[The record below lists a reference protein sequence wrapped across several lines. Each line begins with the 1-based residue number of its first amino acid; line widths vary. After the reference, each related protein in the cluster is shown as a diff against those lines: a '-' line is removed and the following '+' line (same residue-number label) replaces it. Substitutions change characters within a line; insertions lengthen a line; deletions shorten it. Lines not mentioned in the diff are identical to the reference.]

1 MAELQCFPEGPY
13 ISTVKLGPKGQIV
26 IPKEIRSRSGVR
38 PGDNLVLVANA
49 AGSFSVHPA
58 DRCRDLAA
66 QLLVQLPTVL
76 DILTHEEQPSAT
88 SSANNPAL
96 EGEAL

>member
-38 PGDNLVLVANA
+38 PGDNLVLVANRRQLFGPSGRPVPGPGRSA
-49 AGSFSVHPA
+49 PGSVAYRFGHP
-58 DRCRDLAA
+58 D
-66 QLLVQLPTVL
+66 T
-76 DILTHEEQPSAT
+76 
-88 SSANNPAL
+88 
-96 EGEAL
+96 

>member
-26 IPKEIRSRSGVR
+26 IPKEIRSRAGIQ
-38 PGDNLVLVANA
+38 PGDNLVLVSNA

-58 DRCRDLAA
+58 DLCKNLAA

-76 DILTHEEQPSAT
+76 DVLEPKGQPRTASPADN
-88 SSANNPAL
+88 SAL
-96 EGEAL
+96 EGDPL